1 MRLVYKSKIEQVDVD
16 TLQDK
21 PPYVTTSKEIYKLNC
36 IQVAT
41 FSLGIDMST

>member
-1 MRLVYKSKIEQVDVD
+1 MRFVYKSKIEQVDID

-21 PPYVTTSKEIYKLNC
+21 PPYVTTNKEIYKLNF

-41 FSLGIDMST
+41 FSLAIDMST

>member
-21 PPYVTTSKEIYKLNC
+21 PPYVTTNKEMYKFNF
-36 IQVAT
+36 IQAAT
-41 FSLGIDMST
+41 FSLAIDMST